1 MVLDVE
7 RQQLLRYPV
16 RQGLASGGEGS
27 SITPL
32 GGLAERITSMTTVG
46 DTVVAMTDDGVVVFD
61 VGDAD
66 AAATAAASPVDV
78 GEAGV
83 AVLAQPAPEG
93 SPIVGVRRRRLGR
106 ADRPRKRAQSSAE
119 TGAVVDLAAIGAGGP
134 LAPIV
139 HQGCVFTVGT
149 EPPTFTRICHGVADQ
164 TAALTGADPGGA
176 AVAAGQR
183 LGVDQR
189 LDQRHDVDRRHRHR
203 VGADRRLGQRPR
215 VPTATTPTRSSRA
228 TTRRPIPRRTPTS
241 VRSATRRSTRTG
253 STNRRSPATTSPAP
267 GSISRS
273 SSTSSPTTRI
283 PTATP

>member
-1 MVLDVE
+1 M
-7 RQQLLRYPV
+7 

-32 GGLAERITSMTTVG
+32 GALAERITSMTTVG
-46 DTVVAMTDDGVVVFD
+46 DTVVAMTDDGVV
-61 VGDAD
+61 
-66 AAATAAASPVDV
+66 
-78 GEAGV
+78 GV
-83 AVLAQPAPEG
+83 RG
-93 SPIVGVRRRRLGR
+93 RRRRCRRHGR
-106 ADRPRKRAQSSAE
+106 GVTRRRRRRRAWPCSPSRRRRVRRSSVCAPTARSCGSTRRRKSGAA

-164 TAALTGADPGGA
+164 TVALTGADPGGA
-176 AVAAGQR
+176 AAAAGQR

-189 LDQRHDVDRRHRHR
+189 PDQRHDVDRRHRHR

-215 VPTATTPTRSSRA
+215 HRR
-228 TTRRPIPRRTPTS
+228 RRPRRGAVGRRRGDRTPRRTPTS
-241 VRSATRRSTRTG
+241 ARSATRRSTRTA

-267 GSISRS
+267 GSTSRS
-273 SSTSSPTTRI
+273 SSTWSPTTRI